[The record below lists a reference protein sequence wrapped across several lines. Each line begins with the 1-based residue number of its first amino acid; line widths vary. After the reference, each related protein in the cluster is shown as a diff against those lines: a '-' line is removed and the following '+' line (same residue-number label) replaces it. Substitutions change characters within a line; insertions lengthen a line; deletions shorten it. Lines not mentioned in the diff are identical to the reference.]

1 MEVHIF
7 FNCIVET
14 RYLFSISD
22 RNDHKELESFLQF
35 ATMHLNPNHSVVL
48 DIKHLLAGL
57 LRNILNRSTQQL
69 KKLMLRKLEICNDFL
84 PILEILEPG
93 ISRLKGLS

>member
-1 MEVHIF
+1 MF
-7 FNCIVET
+7 FFITEK
-14 RYLFSISD
+14 SD
-22 RNDHKELESFLQF
+22 YKELESFLQF
-35 ATMHLNPNHSVVL
+35 ATKYLNQNHSVVL

-69 KKLMLRKLEICNDFL
+69 KKLLLRKLEICNEFL

-93 ISRLKGLS
+93 ISRLKG

>member
-1 MEVHIF
+1 MF
-7 FNCIVET
+7 FFITEK
-14 RYLFSISD
+14 SD
-22 RNDHKELESFLQF
+22 YKELESFLQF
-35 ATMHLNPNHSVVL
+35 AIKYLNQNHSVVL

-69 KKLMLRKLEICNDFL
+69 KKLLLRKLEICNEFL

-93 ISRLKGLS
+93 ISRLKG